1 MEVKDGDVI
10 VAEVAALQLESIKSF
25 RPNAFGMLNI
35 TEDHLNRFQYKME
48 NYIAAKCRGFENQ
61 TPQDFAV
68 LNYDDPIVRNMAK
81 LTRARVLYF
90 SQ

>member
-48 NYIAAKCRGFENQ
+48 NYIAPASAVVVVLPLVPLMHTN
-61 TPQDFAV
+61 FAP
-68 LNYDDPIVRNMAK
+68 LW
-81 LTRARVLYF
+81 
-90 SQ
+90 Q